1 MIIPHF
7 WQGRNIGII
16 LTQMFIR
23 EPLLQMFLESATNGN
38 SKLRIPAINRNFL
51 GKYLFLLCNL
61 TQTYFSE
68 SQPEKR
74 EQEIFLSIN
83 QNSQSTRDFTGLKSS
98 DAHLLLLKRG
108 DSVPIQSNISSN
120 CWNFHNLNQ
129 TKKHI
134 LCRHRHSRSAGLE
147 TPPFHFCSRRRS
159 IECQF
164 KHFEFICLP
173 MLLKQETASDTLP
186 K

>member
-108 DSVPIQSNISSN
+108 NSVPIQSTISSN

-129 TKKHI
+129 MKNI
-134 LCRHRHSRSAGLE
+134 SFVDIDIRHSRSAGLE
-147 TPPFHFCSRRRS
+147 TTPSHFCSRCRS
-159 IECQF
+159 IE
-164 KHFEFICLP
+164 L
-173 MLLKQETASDTLP
+173 
-186 K
+186 